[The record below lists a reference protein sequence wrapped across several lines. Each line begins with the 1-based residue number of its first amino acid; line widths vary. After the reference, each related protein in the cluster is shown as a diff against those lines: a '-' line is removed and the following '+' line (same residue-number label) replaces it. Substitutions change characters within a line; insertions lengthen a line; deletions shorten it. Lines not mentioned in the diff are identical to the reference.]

1 MAKCSECDF
10 FIGVDGWCRR
20 KSKHVCFFDNACDKF
35 STHED
40 YEKEM
45 KALKPIALKPT
56 RKSMK
61 ESTAEKYGI
70 ETAVCATCGQTK
82 PLKEFLKNRWGYT
95 KLCKACKQAKVKNT
109 RGTAKAVEEKAEGIV
124 PPPIVTQ
131 QLPQPPAL
139 ESFSDG
145 ELVEELKR
153 RGYTGTIQKT
163 YIFVSD
169 K

>member
-1 MAKCSECDF
+1 MAKCSECAF
-10 FIGVDGWCRR
+10 FMGRDRWCRR
-20 KSKHVCFFDNACDKF
+20 KSKAVGFFEPACYRF
-35 STHED
+35 CTPED
-40 YEKEM
+40 YENEM
-45 KALKPIALKPT
+45 KALNPIETESKK

-61 ESTAEKYGI
+61 ESTAETYGI
-70 ETAVCATCGQTK
+70 ETLVCATCGQTK
-82 PLKEFLKNRWGYT
+82 PLKEFLKTRWGYT
-95 KLCKACKQAKVKNT
+95 KLCKACHKAKVRK
-109 RGTAKAVEEKAEGIV
+109 TASAEEPKAEGIV

-131 QLPQPPAL
+131 QLPQPAAL
-139 ESFSDG
+139 ESYSDG